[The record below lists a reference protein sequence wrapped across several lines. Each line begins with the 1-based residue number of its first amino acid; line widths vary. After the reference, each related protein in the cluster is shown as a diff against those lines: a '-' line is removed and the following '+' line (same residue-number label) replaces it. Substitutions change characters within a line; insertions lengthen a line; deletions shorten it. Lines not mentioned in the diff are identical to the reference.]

1 VVKTIELKAGP
12 ARVVLAPEV
21 GGAVASFDWRG
32 QPLLR
37 PTSAAAL
44 ALGTVRLFASYPL
57 IPFSNRIANA
67 VLRWNG
73 STYPLPRY
81 MGNEPHAI
89 HGNGWQRAWS
99 VIASTPQRALL
110 ELNHDALGEHAG
122 EWPFPY
128 RARQTLELAPEQLT
142 LTLEI
147 INTGATAFPFGLGWH
162 PFFPRNSATELQF
175 SARGMWRTDATM
187 MPIRLEPIAQ
197 PFDFHAPRAI
207 AGTVLDN
214 CFAEWQP
221 PASLRWPDRGLC
233 AEISADEACGHLVVY
248 VPQGKEFMAIEPV
261 THMTDAFHRAA
272 AGARGTGTRLLAPDE
287 AFSCTMR
294 ISAGKTR

>member
-1 VVKTIELKAGP
+1 MLRLLPSP
-12 ARVVLAPEV
+12 AIDAKQL
-21 GGAVASFDWRG
+21 GGAG
-32 QPLLR
+32 R
-37 PTSAAAL
+37 PWSIQY
-44 ALGTVRLFASYPL
+44 GS
-57 IPFSNRIANA
+57 SNA

-73 STYPLPRY
+73 LAYPLPRY
-81 MGNEPHAI
+81 MANEPHAI

-110 ELNHDALGEHAG
+110 ELTHDALGERAR

-128 RARQTLELAPEQLT
+128 RARQTMELAPEQLT
-142 LTLEI
+142 ATLQI
-147 INTGATAFPFGLGWH
+147 INTGDTAFPFGLGWH

-175 SARGMWRTDATM
+175 SARGIWQTDATT
-187 MPIRLEPIAQ
+187 MPTRLDPVPP
-197 PFDFHAPRAI
+197 PFDFDAPRPI

-214 CFAEWQP
+214 CFAGWQP
-221 PASLRWPDRGLC
+221 PASVRWPDRSLC
-233 AEISADEACGHLVVY
+233 TEITADEACGHLVVY

-272 AGARGTGTRLLAPDE
+272 AGEHGTGARLLAPGE
-287 AFSCTMR
+287 AFSCTMH